1 MEHTGVLA
9 PYRVL
14 DLTDESGFSC
24 GKILADLGGDVIKIE
39 PPAGDTTR
47 RIDNL
52 YFISYNTGKRGI
64 TLNLELPGGLNI
76 LHRMAARAD
85 FLIETFPPG
94 TLNYEELHR
103 LNPK

>member
-1 MEHTGVLA
+1 MNPTVLA

-24 GKILADLGGDVIKIE
+24 GKILADLGADVIKIE
-39 PPAGDTTR
+39 SPAGDAAR
-47 RIDNL
+47 RIDDS

-64 TLNLELPGGLNI
+64 TLNLESSRGMDM
-76 LHRMAARAD
+76 LHHMATRAE

-94 TLNYEELHR
+94 TLDYKALHR
-103 LNPK
+103 TNPQL